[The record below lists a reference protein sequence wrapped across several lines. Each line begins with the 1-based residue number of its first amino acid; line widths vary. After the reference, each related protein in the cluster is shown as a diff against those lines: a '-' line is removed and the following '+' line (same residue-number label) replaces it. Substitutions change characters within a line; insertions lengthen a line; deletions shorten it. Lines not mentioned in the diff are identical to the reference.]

1 MRFEVELDMSLKRT
15 VYVEASDENDA
26 IAKAKQEGKNLVGA
40 YHVHVE
46 DISEVA
52 DD

>member
-15 VYVEASDENDA
+15 VSEASDENDA